1 MNDCRIVAERLT
13 AYVDQTLA
21 DADRLAVERHL
32 AVCPPCR
39 SAAACEHGGRSVL
52 RSRAGELRGG
62 MALPPGLRTRC
73 QALAHDAAAR
83 DNAGATAPSWRARLV
98 PLSLAVVLMI
108 FTASAFIALATNR
121 SNGLLAAQLSADHT
135 WCFKRFAGTRGSDA
149 AEMERMLADRYGW
162 DVRVPPSS
170 EAAGVQL
177 IGAKRCYYSG
187 GSVPHIL
194 YRVNG
199 EEMSLYVIDGVT
211 RPPAELVAAGHR
223 SRVWSRDDKT
233 YVLISPVAAGE
244 MAVAASYV
252 MRNAH

>member
-1 MNDCRIVAERLT
+1 MNECRIVAERLT
-13 AYVDQTLA
+13 AYVDRTLA
-21 DADRLAVERHL
+21 ESDRLAIERHL
-32 AVCPPCR
+32 VVCPPCR
-39 SAAACEHGGRSVL
+39 TAAALEDGGRSL
-52 RSRAGELRGG
+52 LRGRAEQLRAD
-62 MALPPGLRTRC
+62 MMLPPGLRSRC
-73 QALAHDAAAR
+73 EALAR
-83 DNAGATAPSWRARLV
+83 DCAAGAAPSWRARLV

-108 FTASAFIALATNR
+108 FTASAFLSLATHR

-135 WCFKRFAGTRGSDA
+135 WCFKRFAGASGADA

-162 DVRVPPSS
+162 NVRVPPSS

-177 IGAKRCYYSG
+177 IGAKRCFYSG
-187 GSVPHIL
+187 GSLPHIL

-233 YVLISPVAAGE
+233 YVLVSPVAAGD
-244 MAVAASYV
+244 MAMAASYV
-252 MRNAH
+252 MQGAH